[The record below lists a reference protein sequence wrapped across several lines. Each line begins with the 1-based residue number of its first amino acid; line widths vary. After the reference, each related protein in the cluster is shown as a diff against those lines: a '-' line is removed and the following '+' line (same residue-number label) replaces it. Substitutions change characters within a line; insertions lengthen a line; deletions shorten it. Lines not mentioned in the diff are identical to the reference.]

1 MNVTPGTTLT
11 IGQPVSVHLDVA
23 NGGMST
29 FNGTWDVSLYDLD
42 GYAVATI
49 QSLTGQSLP
58 AGYHYTNGLDFST
71 TSLNA
76 VPGTYLMALQ
86 YLPNG
91 GNWTLT
97 GSTNYQN
104 PIEVTVQEGT
114 LVADPYEPNNSVS
127 QAYNFPVNF
136 TGNVGTI
143 ATNGANCN
151 TGTDYDF
158 YKVTLDAGFSYSIVG
173 TLDDAV
179 TNQGTYTLDAIW
191 GYSTDGNTWSQA
203 FDNVDPSNISMMN
216 GGTIY
221 FQVAPKFTGT
231 TGTYKFSLNITK
243 NPTGIGESSQ
253 NAYKIY
259 PNPAMDYCYLEPAN
273 LQQWPSRVRI
283 CAIDGREVLNVDPG
297 EKEKSLRIDLSGFSN
312 GTYFLQAILPEG
324 IITKK
329 LIINK

>member
-1 MNVTPGTTLT
+1 
-11 IGQPVSVHLDVA
+11 
-23 NGGMST
+23 
-29 FNGTWDVSLYDLD
+29 
-42 GYAVATI
+42 
-49 QSLTGQSLP
+49 
-58 AGYHYTNGLDFST
+58 
-71 TSLNA
+71 
-76 VPGTYLMALQ
+76 
-86 YLPNG
+86 
-91 GNWTLT
+91 
-97 GSTNYQN
+97 
-104 PIEVTVQEGT
+104 
-114 LVADPYEPNNSVS
+114 
-127 QAYNFPVNF
+127 
-136 TGNVGTI
+136 
-143 ATNGANCN
+143 
-151 TGTDYDF
+151 
-158 YKVTLDAGFSYSIVG
+158 VG